1 MSQSQEVPR
10 GSKRPTGLTVISV
23 LWILGGAFDGF
34 EVVGNLP
41 FPLQPFPLWGAN
53 GFIVLLIGSESV
65 LAVFSIAVAIGLLQ
79 KRRWS
84 YSAGLALPLV
94 GLALN
99 LVTFGFAA
107 LIPDLLN
114 PSIFASL
121 AIALVWV
128 AVVWTYLRRSY
139 VRDFLGVRAP

>member
-1 MSQSQEVPR
+1 LSQSQEVPR

-34 EVVGNLP
+34 EVVGNL
-41 FPLQPFPLWGAN
+41 PFPLWGAN

>member
-1 MSQSQEVPR
+1 LSQSQEVPG
-10 GSKRPTGLTVISV
+10 GSKRPTGLTIISV

-34 EVVGNLP
+34 AAVGNLQVILP
-41 FPLQPFPLWGAN
+41 PFPLWGAH
-53 GFIVLLIGSESV
+53 GLFVLLIGSESV

-84 YSAGLALPLV
+84 YRAGLALPLV
-94 GLALN
+94 VLAFNLITFGLAALN
-99 LVTFGFAA
+99 
-107 LIPDLLN
+107 PDMLN

-128 AVVWTYLRRSY
+128 AVVWAYLRRPY
-139 VRDFLGVRAP
+139 VRDFLRVRAH

>member
-1 MSQSQEVPR
+1 LSQSQEVPG

-34 EVVGNLP
+34 AAVGNLQVILP
-41 FPLQPFPLWGAN
+41 PFPLWGAN
-53 GFIVLLIGSESV
+53 GFFVLLIGSESA
-65 LAVFSIAVAIGLLQ
+65 LAVFSIAVGIGLLQ
-79 KRRWS
+79 RRWWS
-84 YSAGLALPLV
+84 YRGGLALPLV
-94 GLALN
+94 ALAFN

-107 LIPDLLN
+107 LIPDFLN

-128 AVVWTYLRRSY
+128 AVAWAYLRRPY
-139 VRDFLGVRAP
+139 VRDFLGVRAH